1 MRKEGGEM
9 GAQEGSGSGQLDA
22 SIPSSPAET
31 RQCDGEPET
40 LQGNGPEGDSRENE
54 GRSGRRS
61 SPAAPGETKNDGDG
75 SVRPQALTDH
85 SSGLDD
91 SKGGGKEDKG
101 MNGRERL
108 KRHRVEAAGRA
119 WIPDIWGHEEL
130 LKDWVDC
137 SAFEASFVPAKI
149 MLAKAALVGE
159 GRRASSSG
167 MRIENRC

>member
-1 MRKEGGEM
+1 M
-9 GAQEGSGSGQLDA
+9 GAQEGSGSAQSDA
-22 SIPSSPAET
+22 SIPSSPAVT
-31 RQCDGEPET
+31 RQSDSEPET
-40 LQGNGPEGDSRENE
+40 LQGDGPEGGSDENE
-54 GRSGRRS
+54 GRSS
-61 SPAAPGETKNDGDG
+61 SPAAPEETKNDEDE
-75 SVRPQALTDH
+75 SVRPQALTDR

-101 MNGRERL
+101 MDGRERL

-119 WIPDIWGHEEL
+119 WIPEIWGQEEL

-149 MLAKAALVGE
+149 TLAKAALAAE